1 MCTKGIDFLCKTR
14 IWKGYSAHLILV
26 QDLDLLFARPFAGT
40 SNPKNRAPI
49 TGHPLAPRTVIGMP
63 KIVRFHQVGGP
74 EVLQL
79 EELPAPQPG
88 EGEVRIKVEAIGL
101 NRAEVMFRSGQYH
114 YQPRRR
120 NQFGLRAAREREA
133 QAARCAHLQS

>member
-1 MCTKGIDFLCKTR
+1 MGT
-14 IWKGYSAHLILV
+14 IL
-26 QDLDLLFARPFAGT
+26 
-40 SNPKNRAPI
+40 
-49 TGHPLAPRTVIGMP
+49 GMP

-101 NRAEVMFRSGQYH
+101 NRAEVMFRSGQYL
-114 YQPRRR
+114 YQPEGAISSVYAQLA
-120 NQFGLRAAREREA
+120 NGKLKPLVARTFSLDQIVEA
-133 QAARCAHLQS
+133 HRFMESNEQIGKIVVTV

>member
-1 MCTKGIDFLCKTR
+1 
-14 IWKGYSAHLILV
+14 
-26 QDLDLLFARPFAGT
+26 LDLLFARLFAGP
-40 SNPKNRAPI
+40 SNPKNRARI
-49 TGHPLAPRTVIGMP
+49 TGHPLALRTVIGMP

-101 NRAEVMFRSGQYH
+101 NRGSEAVNTFTSRSSL
-114 YQPRRR
+114 R
-120 NQFGLRAAREREA
+120 NLDTKPPVLSKRSVLG
-133 QAARCAHLQS
+133 